1 MINFIKKLFGLNKP
15 EPKTAPKTVA
25 KKKRTYTRKRKV
37 AK

>member
-15 EPKTAPKTVA
+15 EKTAPKTVA
-25 KKKRTYTRKRKV
+25 KKKRTYTRKRKD